1 MNLPNITHHSTHPF
15 SAPFSAMAEARRSQ
29 QTALLDEEHLEPWA
43 LFARKARWR
52 GLYPLF
58 LDVVMGQNLGT

>member
-29 QTALLDEEHLEPWA
+29 QTALLDEEQLEPWA

-52 GLYPLF
+52 GFDDP
-58 LDVVMGQNLGT
+58 